1 MNDSPSTSPREA
13 SELQRLLHGVNDE
26 LSVAVLELALL
37 LEDAPLDP
45 SVRSSVQESLTACNR
60 SASLL
65 REAWLLL

>member
-1 MNDSPSTSPREA
+1 MSDSPSTLPREA
-13 SELQRLLHGVNDE
+13 SEVQRLLHGVNDE

-37 LEDAPLDP
+37 LEDASLDP

-65 REAWLLL
+65 REVWLLL

>member
-1 MNDSPSTSPREA
+1 MNESPSTLPPEA
-13 SELQRLLHGVNDE
+13 SDLRRLLHGVNDE

-45 SVRSSVQESLTACNR
+45 SVRSSIQESLTACNR

>member
-1 MNDSPSTSPREA
+1 MNEPTSTLPRESA
-13 SELQRLLHGVNDE
+13 ELRKLLHGVNDE

-45 SVRSSVQESLTACNR
+45 SVRTSVQEALTACNR

>member
-1 MNDSPSTSPREA
+1 MNDSPSTLPREA

-65 REAWLLL
+65 REVWLLL

>member
-1 MNDSPSTSPREA
+1 MSDSTSTLPREA
-13 SELQRLLHGVNDE
+13 AELRRILHGVNDE

-65 REAWLLL
+65 REVWLLL